1 TALPLKRK
9 VMANQF
15 NVTDAFQNFGADGFD
30 NYVRS
35 YGELNKGFQEIA
47 AEWTNYSKKVFE
59 KSTKAF
65 EKMAGAKS
73 VEDVFAVQTKY
84 TKKAYEAHIAEMT
97 KLGEMYANLMQSALT
112 PKVR

>member
-1 TALPLKRK
+1 
-9 VMANQF
+9 MAKQF

-30 NYVRS
+30 SYVRS

>member
-1 TALPLKRK
+1 
-9 VMANQF
+9 
-15 NVTDAFQNFGADGFD
+15 
-30 NYVRS
+30 
-35 YGELNKGFQEIA
+35 
-47 AEWTNYSKKVFE
+47 
-59 KSTKAF
+59 
-65 EKMAGAKS
+65 MAGAKS